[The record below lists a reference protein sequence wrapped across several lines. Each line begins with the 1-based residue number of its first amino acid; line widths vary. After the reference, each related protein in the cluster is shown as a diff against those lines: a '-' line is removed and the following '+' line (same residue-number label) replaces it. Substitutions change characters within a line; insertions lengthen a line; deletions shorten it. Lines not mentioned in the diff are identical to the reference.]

1 MPVWG
6 TGSGIMMSWL
16 ILVRG
21 VMAVKLAILLV
32 AERVGPT
39 SNELAVVI
47 KYVVATMATT
57 ARVADAAQQ
66 HFDFALVLVGGIGI
80 VW

>member
-1 MPVWG
+1 
-6 TGSGIMMSWL
+6 MMSRL

-21 VMAVKLAILLV
+21 VMAVKLAILVLV